1 MSADSGA
8 RFDVPEAGPRERAA
22 EPQAAT
28 LRSQVESA
36 LAIYFTAL
44 EGARPCDLYEVVMRE
59 VERPLLTSVLAYV
72 GGNQSRAAEVLGLS
86 RGTLRKKLKDH
97 GII

>member
-1 MSADSGA
+1 VSADSSSAIDALDAGA
-8 RFDVPEAGPRERAA
+8 R
-22 EPQAAT
+22 AT
-28 LRSQVESA
+28 VSHTAPLRSQVEAA
-36 LAIYFTAL
+36 LAAYFAAL
-44 EGARPCDLYEVVMRE
+44 EGARPCDLYDVVMRE

-72 GGNQSRAAEVLGLS
+72 DGNQSRAAEVLGLS